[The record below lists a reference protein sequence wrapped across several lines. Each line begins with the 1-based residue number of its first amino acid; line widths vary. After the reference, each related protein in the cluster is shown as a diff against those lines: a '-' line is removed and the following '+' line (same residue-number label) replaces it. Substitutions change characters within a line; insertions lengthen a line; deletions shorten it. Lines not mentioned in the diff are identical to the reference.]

1 LDTCENSG
9 GSHWKYD
16 TEGASDD
23 TNEFWWEFSGGGD
36 GNDTTSIFIGVEE
49 NLNFALDERA
59 MSVVV
64 HSYVD
69 ATKLFCADIVQMP
82 GFNYYTNTDGMG
94 ITAMSEEYAGYGY
107 GGLYTSETATL
118 GIFTMTMSV
127 AVDDM
132 FMGYIGDALC
142 TADAINPWQYD
153 MEMEVSEMNAF
164 YFAFSDDGSQR
175 TYSTSTLNENFAM
188 MADDMTV
195 ASIVITVDGTQ
206 VICADLKS
214 GMSED
219 SSSMMDSM
227 SSSMMDS
234 MSSSMMDSM
243 SSSMMDSSMM
253 DSSMMDSSMMDSS
266 MMDSESMDS
275 MDSESMDSMNG
286 MEAGLAQVSAS
297 LIGALAFLIFQ

>member
-36 GNDTTSIFIGVEE
+36 GNDTTSVFIGVEE

-59 MSVVV
+59 MSVVI

-69 ATKLFCADIVQMP
+69 ATKLFCADIIQMP
-82 GFNYYTNTDGMG
+82 GFNYYTSTNGMG
-94 ITAMSEEYAGYGY
+94 ITAASEEYSGYGY
-107 GGLYTSETATL
+107 GGLYTSETETL
-118 GIFTMTMSV
+118 GIFTMTMSA
-127 AVDDM
+127 AVDTM
-132 FMGYIGDALC
+132 FMGYVGDALC
-142 TADAINPWQYD
+142 TADAINPWQFD
-153 MEMEVSEMNAF
+153 MEMEVSEMNGF
-164 YFAFSDDGSQR
+164 YFAFADDGSQR
-175 TYSTSTLNENFAM
+175 TFSTSTLNENFAM
-188 MADDMTV
+188 MADDGTV
-195 ASIVITVDGTQ
+195 ASIVVTVDGAQ

-214 GMSED
+214 GASEEELDSSNMMD

-227 SSSMMDS
+227 SSSMMGS

-243 SSSMMDSSMM
+243 S
-253 DSSMMDSSMMDSS
+253 SSMMDSSMMDSS